1 MKKSWWITGCVL
13 NLRGCVFGKE
23 KSDDCTDVGRA
34 AQTGKD
40 QIAYL

>member
-1 MKKSWWITGCVL
+1 MKKAWWITGCVL

-23 KSDDCTDVGRA
+23 KSDDCTDVGRI
-34 AQTGKD
+34 AQAEKY